1 MNINN
6 VSRLKYWWGGGGW
19 LGALQNGHAVSSR
32 ELFTANLY
40 YQYPRHSGTH
50 RNAELNERS
59 THPWPSRNIH
69 GFYLLRL
76 AVFATLAFY
85 LATQMNK
92 VAVLVPVR
100 ASMTLPVSLVPRPN
114 FLHAPC
120 GLVTGRTQKIW
131 YLGTRLY

>member
-6 VSRLKYWWGGGGW
+6 VSRLKYWWGGW

-40 YQYPRHSGTH
+40 YQYPRHSCTH

-100 ASMTLPVSLVPRPN
+100 ASMTLP
-114 FLHAPC
+114 AC
-120 GLVTGRTQKIW
+120 
-131 YLGTRLY
+131 